1 VSAEETIP
9 VYRARLPLAREL
21 LPYLERI
28 DANRWYSNHGEL
40 VLELEGRL
48 AELTA
53 PAEARWVT
61 ASSGT
66 AALEAA
72 ILATAGRATPARP
85 LALVPAYT
93 FVATAMAVE
102 RCGYVPHFVDVND
115 ATWSLDADELAAH
128 PLLSRA
134 GVVVPVM
141 AYGRGSPQRAWRRF
155 HERTGTPVVIDAA
168 AAFESLVDDPCA
180 IAGTIPVTLSFHAT
194 KPFGTGEGGAVVW
207 SDSLGSARVA
217 RALNFG
223 FLGARVSQAS
233 GMNGKMS
240 EYHAAVGLASLDG
253 LAGRRTAIAA
263 TANAY
268 RNAFAGR
275 DLHERIALWPQIA
288 SSYAIFAAGSER
300 EAQRVVAALTHA
312 GSEHRFW
319 YGRGIHREPSL
330 SRYPGDA
337 LPNAERLA
345 ASLVGMPFSADL
357 TNADIERIATT
368 VARAV
373 TPARESERGTIAG

>member
-1 VSAEETIP
+1 VNADEPIA

-21 LPYLERI
+21 VPYLERI

-61 ASSGT
+61 SSSGT

-115 ATWSLDADELAAH
+115 VTWSLDADELATH
-128 PLLSRA
+128 PLLARA

-141 AYGRGSPQRAWRRF
+141 AYGRGSPQAAWRRF
-155 HERTGTPVVIDAA
+155 HERTGTPVVIDGA
-168 AAFESLVDDPCA
+168 AAFEALVDDPCG

-194 KPFGTGEGGAVVW
+194 KPFSTGEGGAVVW
-207 SDSLGSARVA
+207 SDSLGCARVA

-223 FLGARVSQAS
+223 FLGARSSQAT
-233 GMNGKMS
+233 GTNGKMS
-240 EYHAAVGLASLDG
+240 EYHAAVGLASLAG
-253 LAGRRTAIAA
+253 LARRRIAIAEA
-263 TANAY
+263 ARAY
-268 RNAFAGR
+268 GDAFAEHEL
-275 DLHERIALWPQIA
+275 DERILLWPEIS
-288 SSYAIFAAGSER
+288 SSYAIFAAESER
-300 EAQRVVAALTHA
+300 EAQRVATALKDA
-312 GSEHRFW
+312 GIEHRFW

-330 SRYPGDA
+330 ARYSGDA

-345 ASLVGMPFSADL
+345 TSLVGIPFCADL
-357 TNADIERIATT
+357 AAAAVERIATT
-368 VARAV
+368 VARV
-373 TPARESERGTIAG
+373 VIPARGAGQGRFAG

>member
-1 VSAEETIP
+1 VSADETIP
-9 VYRARLPLAREL
+9 VFRARLPLAREL
-21 LPYLERI
+21 VPYLERI

-48 AELTA
+48 AEMTA

-102 RCGYVPHFVDVND
+102 RCGYVPQFVDVND
-115 ATWSLDADELAAH
+115 ATWCLDADELAHH
-128 PLLSRA
+128 PLLARA

-141 AYGRGSPQRAWRRF
+141 AYGRGTPQHAWRRF
-155 HERTGTPVVIDAA
+155 HERTGTPVVIDGA
-168 AAFESLVDDPCA
+168 AAFESLVDDPCG

-194 KPFGTGEGGAVVW
+194 KPFSTGEGGAVVW
-207 SDSLGSARVA
+207 SDSLGCARVA

-223 FLGARVSQAS
+223 FLGARVSQAP
-233 GMNGKMS
+233 GLNGKMS
-240 EYHAAVGLASLDG
+240 EYHAAVGLASL
-253 LAGRRTAIAA
+253 AGIPRRRVAVAETAH
-263 TANAY
+263 AY
-268 RNAFAGR
+268 RDAFGAR
-275 DLHERIALWPQIA
+275 DLEERLALWPEIS
-288 SSYAIFAAGSER
+288 SSYALFAAESER
-300 EAQRVVAALTHA
+300 EAQRAVTALTNA
-312 GSEHRFW
+312 GIEHRLW

-330 SRYPGDA
+330 ARYPADA

-345 ASLVGMPFSADL
+345 ASLVGIPFSTDL
-357 TNADIERIATT
+357 TAAAIERIATT
-368 VARAV
+368 LARVVFPARA
-373 TPARESERGTIAG
+373 SERGTAAG